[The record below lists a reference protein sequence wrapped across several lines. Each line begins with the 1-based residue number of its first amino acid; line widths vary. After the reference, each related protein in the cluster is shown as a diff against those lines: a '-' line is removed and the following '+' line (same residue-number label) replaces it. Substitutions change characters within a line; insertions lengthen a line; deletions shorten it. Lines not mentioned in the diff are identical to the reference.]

1 MKNIKF
7 ILTALFALGVAI
19 ALQAQPFPPSGEF
32 RLKHLK
38 KALQLTDEQS
48 EKIKTIF
55 KATDTKLSE
64 LQNKEEMEREKEM
77 EELDK
82 IFSAQDTEIEKV
94 LTDTQKKK
102 YAKMKDD
109 REERGP
115 GEFGPPP
122 PGGPDGMPPGPP
134 DDGFEPPF

>member
-55 KATDTKLSE
+55 KATNTKLSE

-82 IFSAQDTEIEKV
+82 IFAAQDTEIEKV

-102 YAKMKDD
+102 YSKIKDD

-115 GEFGPPP
+115 GEFGPP